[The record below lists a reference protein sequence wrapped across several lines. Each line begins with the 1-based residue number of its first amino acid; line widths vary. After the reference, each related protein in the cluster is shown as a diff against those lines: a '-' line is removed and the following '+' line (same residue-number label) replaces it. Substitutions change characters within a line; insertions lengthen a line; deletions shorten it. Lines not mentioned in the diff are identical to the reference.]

1 MHNCAAEVAP
11 LLATIPPLA
20 PYAQGVALAL
30 VVLLISYLSLI
41 LGELAPKRLALQG
54 AERVASTVA
63 PFMRSLSRLASPI
76 VSFLIASTEL
86 VLRLL
91 GRSHVPEKPITEDDI
106 IALTRQAAEEGTV
119 EQAE

>member
-1 MHNCAAEVAP
+1 MR

-20 PYAQGVALAL
+20 PYAQCVALAL
-30 VVLLISYLSLI
+30 VVLLISYRSLI

-54 AERVASTVA
+54 AGRVASTVA
-63 PFMRSLSRLASPI
+63 PFMRLFSRRASPI

-91 GRSHVPEKPITEDDI
+91 GRSHMLEEPITEDDI
-106 IALTRQAAEEGTV
+106 SERARQPKKAPSSRLSKGMVT
-119 EQAE
+119 